1 MKVLIIYY
9 SETGK
14 TKKIAES
21 IYEVTSQNHDTHL
34 KNLKEVKVDDLN
46 NYDLI
51 FLGSPCHSADLAPP
65 VLKFLEKTPTSPD
78 FKLAG
83 FFTHSVTPSEG
94 SEINKAFYEKW
105 AGKCIK
111 TFEKTKTEKK
121 IDFKGCFRCRGAP
134 SPAVEEFIHKSIIID
149 ENEFQ
154 EYVEGARKHPDETDI
169 ENAKIFAQEILKNS
183 L

>member
-1 MKVLIIYY
+1 MKVLIVYY
-9 SETGK
+9 SQTGN
-14 TKKIAES
+14 TKKIAEA
-21 IYEVTSQNHDTHL
+21 IYEITSQSHDTQL

-46 NYDLI
+46 NYDLV
-51 FLGSPCHSADLAPP
+51 FLGSACHSADLAPP

-83 FFTHSVTPSEG
+83 FFTHSVTPPEG
-94 SEINKAFYEKW
+94 SEINKVFYEKW

-111 TFEKTKTEKK
+111 AFEKTKTEKEV
-121 IDFKGCFRCRGAP
+121 DFKGYFRCRGAP
-134 SPAVEEFIHKSIIID
+134 SPAIEEFIHKSIITD

-154 EYVEGARKHPDETDI
+154 EYVEEAKKHPDKTDI
-169 ENAKIFAQEILKNS
+169 EDAKKFAQEILKIS